1 MSEAKQEGVEREWC
15 NGSTRPHRLLAKV
28 RGMLRCIQDAKRH
41 VEPLRNEAVRLQAV
55 LCAESDKDSNDVRTD
70 AK

>member
-1 MSEAKQEGVEREWC
+1 MCLRRSKKGWC
-15 NGSTRPHRLLAKV
+15 ESGAMGRPHRLLAKV
-28 RGMLRCIQDAKRH
+28 RGMLSCIQDAKRH

-70 AK
+70 VK